1 MSKQNT
7 AVAVQETISNLPAYM
22 NPESSRGNENV
33 GSQLVVPQIKQ
44 LQKMSHEVD
53 KYNPKFIE
61 AAEPGQFLN
70 VLTGKL
76 YKDSLMCLN
85 LNFVYYYQVKTKY
98 GVSPSRYLG
107 KFRSLD
113 EATKLLSEQDEAEQ
127 ANLEITDGHT
137 HLLVLLDPETGIIEG
152 NSPVVFD
159 FAGSKL
165 RVSKQW
171 NSQIAA
177 NSGDRFSSVW
187 KLSSVQQ
194 EGKMGTFLNLKTE
207 NLGWANEIAYH
218 AAEKMYAQYSQF

>member
-1 MSKQNT
+1 MPKQTT
-7 AVAVQETISNLPAYM
+7 AVTETSSTLPAYM

-61 AAEPGQFLN
+61 GAEACNFIN
-70 VLTGKL
+70 VLTGQL
-76 YKDSLMCLN
+76 YTGPIHVLN
-85 LNFVYYYQVKTKY
+85 LNFSPYFQVKTKY
-98 GVSPSRYLG
+98 GVNPSKYLG
-107 KFRSLD
+107 KFRSF
-113 EATKLLSEQDEAEQ
+113 EQ
-127 ANLEITDGHT
+127 ANALLEEQDDADKADLEITDGNT
-137 HLLVLLDPETGIIEG
+137 HLLVMLNPETGVIEG

-159 FAGSKL
+159 FAGTKM

-187 KLSSVQQ
+187 KLSTVQQ
-194 EGKMGTFLNLKTE
+194 EGRMGTFLNLKIE

-218 AAEKMYAQYSQF
+218 SAEKMYAQYSQF

>member
-1 MSKQNT
+1 MPKQTT
-7 AVAVQETISNLPAYM
+7 AVTETSSTLPAYM

-61 AAEPGQFLN
+61 GAEAGNFIN
-70 VLTGKL
+70 VLTGQL
-76 YKDSLMCLN
+76 YTGPIHVLN
-85 LNFVYYYQVKTKY
+85 LNFSPYFQVKTKY
-98 GVSPSRYLG
+98 GVNPSKYLG
-107 KFRSLD
+107 KFRSF
-113 EATKLLSEQDEAEQ
+113 EQ
-127 ANLEITDGHT
+127 ANALLEEQDDADKADLEITDGNT
-137 HLLVLLDPETGIIEG
+137 HLLVMLNPETGVIEG

-159 FAGSKL
+159 FAGTKM

-187 KLSSVQQ
+187 KLSTVQQ
-194 EGKMGTFLNLKTE
+194 EGRMGTFLNLKIE

-218 AAEKMYAQYSQF
+218 SAEKMYAQYSQF